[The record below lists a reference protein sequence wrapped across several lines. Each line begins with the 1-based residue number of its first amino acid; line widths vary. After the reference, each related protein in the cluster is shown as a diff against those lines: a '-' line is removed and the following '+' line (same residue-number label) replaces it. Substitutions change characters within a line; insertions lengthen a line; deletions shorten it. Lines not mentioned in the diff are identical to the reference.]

1 MGRSGLTKALITLSN
16 NLSEMEKKSL
26 LSLFSSNPD
35 KYYKVSLF
43 DEKGFKRQ
51 NCKLCGKFFWSINY
65 KESCPE
71 HENYSFI
78 GDPPTSKRLDF
89 VDTWK
94 ELSSFFRKNDHDLIQ
109 RYPVV
114 CRWREDLYF
123 TIASIIDFQRLMNG
137 KIVFEIPKNPLIVPQ
152 MCLRFNDIE
161 NVGLTGR
168 HYTSFCMIGQTCNAD
183 APGGYWKDRCIEL
196 DHALL
201 KNVLGIQS
209 EEITFVEDVWMGA
222 GAFGNSLEYYVRGLE
237 LGNAVF
243 TEFEG
248 DQSNYRTLD
257 SRIIDMGAGLERLS
271 WITLGTPTSYDAT
284 FGPVINRLKN
294 MIDIDIDLNSE
305 LLSQYFRIFAEKYS
319 KYQNDI
325 KLLKIN
331 ISKELGL
338 SYETLEKTIL
348 PYETLSVVAD
358 HTRTLLFAISDGSL
372 PSNVGGGYNL
382 RIILRRTLALLAR
395 FGWNV
400 NLEDIIDLHIEQLKS
415 MYPELNEH
423 SNDVRTIIQIES
435 DRYTSSKERM
445 HSIAKSMLTSKKSPS
460 VEYLIRMYE
469 SDGITPDF
477 LLENGVIENI
487 PPDFYLKLAE
497 LHTSHELKRAPVVE
511 TVTGLN
517 PTKLLYYEDASI
529 REFDARILKILKGKY
544 LILDKTAFYP
554 RGGGQ
559 EPDFG
564 YIEGVKIIDVIKQND
579 IVLHKLENA
588 SKVFLPED
596 KLVHGIV
603 DNSRRVAITKN
614 HSATHILNSAARNI
628 LGSWVWQ
635 NSAFKEE
642 NYARLDITHHSA
654 LTREEIRHIENTAN
668 EVVQRNLPI
677 LINVFERSDAE
688 NQYSFRI
695 YQGGAVPS
703 NNVRIVNIDGWDV
716 EACGGTHVNKTGE
729 IGLIKILKSERIQD
743 GVVRLEFVAGTN
755 AVRYV
760 QSQDSQLLHIAQ
772 SLGSSKEKVVE
783 SFNKTTGDNELMK
796 RKFRT
801 LVNRFSDNMATIVSQ
816 KAITLRSGLKFYITY
831 DDEIGDDYY
840 IALGEKTIDNDPF
853 LVYVALIQNPERIK
867 VIVFVGIESRK
878 IIKAS
883 RIAKEI
889 SLKLGGKGGGG
900 TEKFAQGGGTDKS
913 KVQECLKNFENLLI
927 SILDSS
933 EKND

>member
-1 MGRSGLTKALITLSN
+1 
-16 NLSEMEKKSL
+16 MEKQSL

-51 NCKLCGKFFWSINY
+51 NCKLCGKFFWSIND
-65 KESCPE
+65 KVACPE

-89 VDTWK
+89 VNTWK
-94 ELSSFFRKNDHDLIQ
+94 ELRSFFRKNDHEIIQ

-123 TIASIIDFQRLMNG
+123 TIASIVDFQRVMNG
-137 KIVFEIPKNPLIVPQ
+137 KIVFEIPKNPLVVPQ

-201 KNVLGIQS
+201 KEVLGIQS

-248 DQSNYRTLD
+248 DEHNYRTLD
-257 SRIIDMGAGLERLS
+257 NRIIDMGAGLERMS

-284 FGPVINRLKN
+284 FGPVIKKLKDIIG
-294 MIDIDIDLNSE
+294 IDTDSNLE
-305 LLSQYFRIFAEKYS
+305 FLSQYFRIFSEKYS
-319 KYQNDI
+319 NYHYDVR
-325 KLLKIN
+325 LLKTN
-331 ISKELGL
+331 IAKEMGV
-338 SYETLEKTIL
+338 SYEALEKTIL
-348 PYETLSVVAD
+348 PFETLSVIAD

-395 FGWNV
+395 FGWKV
-400 NLEDIIDLHIEQLKS
+400 NLEDIMDLHIDQLKP
-415 MYPELNEH
+415 MYPELYEH
-423 SNDVRTIIQIES
+423 KNDVRTIIQIES
-435 DRYTSSKERM
+435 GRYSSSKVRM
-445 HSIAKSMLTSKKSPS
+445 YSIAKSMLRTKKGPN
-460 VEYLIRMYE
+460 VEDLIRMYE

-477 LLENGVIENI
+477 LLETGVIEKI

-497 LHTSHELKRAPVVE
+497 LHTSHESKHVPVVE
-511 TVTGLN
+511 TITGLE
-517 PTKLLYYEDASI
+517 PTRLLYYEDASI
-529 REFDARILKILKGKY
+529 REFDARILRIVKGKY
-544 LILDKTAFYP
+544 MILDQTAFYP

-564 YIEGVKIIDVIKQND
+564 NIEGIKITDVVKQND
-579 IVLHKLENA
+579 IVLHKLDGS
-588 SKVFLPED
+588 SKDHFPED
-596 KLVHGIV
+596 KIVHGIV
-603 DNSRRVAITKN
+603 DNERRLAITKN
-614 HSATHILNSAARNI
+614 HSATHILNSAARNS

-642 NYARLDITHHSA
+642 HYARLDITHHSA
-654 LTREEIRHIENTAN
+654 LTIEEIKQIEKTAN

-688 NQYSFRI
+688 KRYTFRI

-729 IGLIKILKSERIQD
+729 IGLIKILKTERIQD
-743 GVVRLEFVAGTN
+743 GVVRLEYVAGNN
-755 AVRYV
+755 ALKYV
-760 QSQDSQLLHIAQ
+760 QSQESQLLHIAH
-772 SLGSSKEKVVE
+772 SLGSGKEKVVD
-783 SFNKTTGDNELMK
+783 SFDRITAENDLMK
-796 RKFRT
+796 RKFRI
-801 LVNRFSDNMATIVSQ
+801 LVNKFSDNMTEIVSQ
-816 KAITLRSGLKFYITY
+816 KAIKSRSGLKIYVTY

-840 IALGEKTIDNDPF
+840 IALGEKSIDNDPF
-853 LVYVALIQNPERIK
+853 LVYVALVHDQERIK
-867 VIVFVGIESRK
+867 VIVFVGVEARK
-878 IIKAS
+878 VIKAS
-883 RIAKEI
+883 KIAKEI
-889 SLKLGGKGGGG
+889 SLKLGGTGGGG

-913 KVQECLKNFENLLI
+913 KVQECLNNPENLLT

-933 EKND
+933 EKNG

>member
-1 MGRSGLTKALITLSN
+1 
-16 NLSEMEKKSL
+16 MEKQSL

-51 NCKLCGKFFWSINY
+51 NCKLCGKFFWSIND
-65 KESCPE
+65 KAACPE

-89 VDTWK
+89 VNTWK
-94 ELSSFFRKNDHDLIQ
+94 ELSSFFRKNDHELIQ

-123 TIASIIDFQRLMNG
+123 TIASIVDFQRVMNG
-137 KIVFEIPKNPLIVPQ
+137 KIVFEIPKNPLVVPQ

-201 KNVLGIQS
+201 KEVLGIQS

-248 DQSNYRTLD
+248 DEHNYRTLD
-257 SRIIDMGAGLERLS
+257 NRIIDMGAGLERMS

-284 FGPVINRLKN
+284 FGPVIKKLKDIIG
-294 MIDIDIDLNSE
+294 IDNDSNPE
-305 LLSQYFRIFAEKYS
+305 FLSQYFRIFSEKYS
-319 KYQNDI
+319 NYHYDVR
-325 KLLKIN
+325 LLKTN
-331 ISKELGL
+331 IAKEMGV
-338 SYETLEKTIL
+338 SYEALEKTIL
-348 PYETLSVVAD
+348 PYETLSVIAD

-395 FGWNV
+395 YGWNV
-400 NLEDIIDLHIEQLKS
+400 NLEDIMDLHIDQLKA
-415 MYPELNEH
+415 MYPELYEH
-423 SNDVRTIIQIES
+423 KNDVRTIIQIES
-435 DRYTSSKERM
+435 GRYSSSKVRM
-445 HSIAKSMLTSKKSPS
+445 YSIAKSMLTTKKSPS
-460 VEYLIRMYE
+460 VEDLIRMYE

-477 LLENGVIENI
+477 LLETGVIEKI

-497 LHTSHELKRAPVVE
+497 LHTSHESKRVPVVE
-511 TVTGLN
+511 TITGLK
-517 PTKLLYYEDASI
+517 PTRLLYYEDASI
-529 REFDARILKILKGKY
+529 REFDARILRIVKGKY
-544 LILDKTAFYP
+544 MILDQTAFYP

-564 YIEGVKIIDVIKQND
+564 YIEGIKITDVVKQND
-579 IVLHKLENA
+579 IVLHKLDGS
-588 SKVFLPED
+588 SKDHFPDD
-596 KLVHGIV
+596 KIVHGIV
-603 DNSRRVAITKN
+603 DNERRLAITKN
-614 HSATHILNSAARNI
+614 HSATHILNSAARNS
-628 LGSWVWQ
+628 LGPWVWQ

-642 NYARLDITHHSA
+642 HYARLDITHHSA
-654 LTREEIRHIENTAN
+654 LTIEEIKQIEKTAN

-688 NQYSFRI
+688 KRYTFRI

-729 IGLIKILKSERIQD
+729 IGLIKILKTERIQD
-743 GVVRLEFVAGTN
+743 GVVRLEYVAGNN
-755 AVRYV
+755 ALKYV
-760 QSQDSQLLHIAQ
+760 QSQESQLLHIAQ
-772 SLGSSKEKVVE
+772 SLGSSKEKVVD
-783 SFNKTTGDNELMK
+783 SFDRITADNELMK
-796 RKFRT
+796 RKFRI
-801 LVNRFSDNMATIVSQ
+801 LVNKFSDNMTEIVSQ
-816 KAITLRSGLKFYITY
+816 KATKSRSGLKIYVTY

-840 IALGEKTIDNDPF
+840 IALGEKSIDNDPF
-853 LVYVALIQNPERIK
+853 LVYVALVQDQERIK
-867 VIVFVGIESRK
+867 VIVFVGVESRK
-878 IIKAS
+878 VIKAS
-883 RIAKEI
+883 KIAKEI
-889 SLKLGGKGGGG
+889 SLKLGGTGGGG

-913 KVQECLKNFENLLI
+913 KVQECLNNLENLLT

-933 EKND
+933 EKNG

>member
-1 MGRSGLTKALITLSN
+1 
-16 NLSEMEKKSL
+16 MEKQSL

-51 NCKLCGKFFWSINY
+51 NCKLCGKFFWSIID
-65 KESCPE
+65 KVACPE

-89 VDTWK
+89 VNTWK
-94 ELSSFFRKNDHDLIQ
+94 ELSSFFRKNDHELIQ

-123 TIASIIDFQRLMNG
+123 TIASIVDFQRVMNG
-137 KIVFEIPKNPLIVPQ
+137 KIVFEIPKNPLVVPQ

-201 KNVLGIQS
+201 KEVLGIQS

-248 DQSNYRTLD
+248 DEHNYRTLD
-257 SRIIDMGAGLERLS
+257 NRIIDMGAGLERMS

-284 FGPVINRLKN
+284 FGPVIKKLKDIIG
-294 MIDIDIDLNSE
+294 IDNDSNPE
-305 LLSQYFRIFAEKYS
+305 FLSQYFRIFSEKYS
-319 KYQNDI
+319 NYHYDVR
-325 KLLKIN
+325 LLKTN
-331 ISKELGL
+331 IAKEMGV
-338 SYETLEKTIL
+338 SYEALEKTIL
-348 PYETLSVVAD
+348 PYETLSVIAD

-400 NLEDIIDLHIEQLKS
+400 NLEDIMDLHIDQLKP
-415 MYPELNEH
+415 MYPELYEH
-423 SNDVRTIIQIES
+423 KNDVRTIIQIES
-435 DRYTSSKERM
+435 SRYSSSKVRM
-445 HSIAKSMLTSKKSPS
+445 YSIAKSMLTNKKSPS
-460 VEYLIRMYE
+460 VEDLIRMYE

-477 LLENGVIENI
+477 LLETGVIEKI

-497 LHTSHELKRAPVVE
+497 LHTSHESKRVPVVE
-511 TVTGLN
+511 TITGLK
-517 PTKLLYYEDASI
+517 PTRLLYYEDASI
-529 REFDARILKILKGKY
+529 REFDARILRIVKGKY
-544 LILDKTAFYP
+544 MILDQTAFYP

-564 YIEGVKIIDVIKQND
+564 YIEGIKITDVVKQND
-579 IVLHKLENA
+579 IVLHKLDGS
-588 SKVFLPED
+588 SKDHFPED
-596 KLVHGIV
+596 KIVHGIV
-603 DNSRRVAITKN
+603 DNERRLAITKN
-614 HSATHILNSAARNI
+614 HSATHILNSAARNS
-628 LGSWVWQ
+628 LGPWVWQ

-642 NYARLDITHHSA
+642 HYARLDITHHSA
-654 LTREEIRHIENTAN
+654 LTIEEIKQIEKTAN

-688 NQYSFRI
+688 KRYTFRI

-729 IGLIKILKSERIQD
+729 IGLIKILKTERIQD
-743 GVVRLEFVAGTN
+743 GVVRLEYVAGNN
-755 AVRYV
+755 ALKYV
-760 QSQDSQLLHIAQ
+760 QSQESQLLHIAQ
-772 SLGSSKEKVVE
+772 SLGSSKEKVVD
-783 SFNKTTGDNELMK
+783 SFDRITADNELMK
-796 RKFRT
+796 RKFRI
-801 LVNRFSDNMATIVSQ
+801 LVNKFSDNMTEIVSQ
-816 KAITLRSGLKFYITY
+816 KATKSRSGLKIYVTY

-840 IALGEKTIDNDPF
+840 IALGEKSIDNDPF
-853 LVYVALIQNPERIK
+853 LVYVALVQDQERIK
-867 VIVFVGIESRK
+867 VIVFVGVESRK
-878 IIKAS
+878 VIKAS
-883 RIAKEI
+883 KIAKEI
-889 SLKLGGKGGGG
+889 SLKLGGTGGGG

-913 KVQECLKNFENLLI
+913 KVQECLNNLENLLT

-933 EKND
+933 EKNG

>member
-1 MGRSGLTKALITLSN
+1 
-16 NLSEMEKKSL
+16 MEKQSL

-51 NCKLCGKFFWSINY
+51 NCKLCGKFFWSIND
-65 KESCPE
+65 KAACPE

-78 GDPPTSKRLDF
+78 GDPPTSKRLNF
-89 VDTWK
+89 VNTWK
-94 ELSSFFRKNDHDLIQ
+94 ELSSFFRKNDHELIQ

-123 TIASIIDFQRLMNG
+123 TIASIVDFQRVMNG
-137 KIVFEIPKNPLIVPQ
+137 KIVFEIPKNPLVVPQ

-201 KNVLGIQS
+201 KEVLGIQS

-237 LGNAVF
+237 IGNAVF

-248 DQSNYRTLD
+248 DEHNYRTLD
-257 SRIIDMGAGLERLS
+257 NRIIDMGAGLERMS

-284 FGPVINRLKN
+284 FGPVIKKLKDIIG
-294 MIDIDIDLNSE
+294 IDIDSNPE
-305 LLSQYFRIFAEKYS
+305 FLSQYFRIFSEKYS
-319 KYQNDI
+319 NYHYDVR
-325 KLLKIN
+325 LLKTN
-331 ISKELGL
+331 IAKEMDV
-338 SYETLEKTIL
+338 SYEALEKTIL
-348 PYETLSVVAD
+348 PFETLSVIAD

-400 NLEDIIDLHIEQLKS
+400 NLEDIMDLHIDQLKP
-415 MYPELNEH
+415 MYPELYEH
-423 SNDVRTIIQIES
+423 KNDVRTIIQIES
-435 DRYTSSKERM
+435 GRYSSSKVRM
-445 HSIAKSMLTSKKSPS
+445 YSIAKSMLTNKKSPS
-460 VEYLIRMYE
+460 VEDLIRMYE

-477 LLENGVIENI
+477 LLETGVIEKI

-497 LHTSHELKRAPVVE
+497 LHTSHESKRVPVVE
-511 TVTGLN
+511 TITGLK
-517 PTKLLYYEDASI
+517 PTRLLYYEDASI
-529 REFDARILKILKGKY
+529 REFDARILRIVKGKY
-544 LILDKTAFYP
+544 MILDQTAFYP

-564 YIEGVKIIDVIKQND
+564 YIEGIKIADVVKQND
-579 IVLHKLENA
+579 IVLHKLDGS
-588 SKVFLPED
+588 SKDHFPED
-596 KLVHGIV
+596 KIVHGIV
-603 DNSRRVAITKN
+603 DNERRLAITKN
-614 HSATHILNSAARNI
+614 HSATHILNSAARNS
-628 LGSWVWQ
+628 LGTWVWQ

-642 NYARLDITHHSA
+642 HYARLDITHHSA
-654 LTREEIRHIENTAN
+654 LTIEEIKQIEKTAN

-688 NQYSFRI
+688 KRYTFRI

-729 IGLIKILKSERIQD
+729 IGLIKILKTERIQD
-743 GVVRLEFVAGTN
+743 GVVRLEYVAGNN
-755 AVRYV
+755 ALKYV
-760 QSQDSQLLHIAQ
+760 QSQESQLLHIAQ
-772 SLGSSKEKVVE
+772 SLGSSKEKVVD
-783 SFNKTTGDNELMK
+783 SFDRITADNELMK
-796 RKFRT
+796 RKFRI
-801 LVNRFSDNMATIVSQ
+801 LVNKFSDNMTEIVSQ
-816 KAITLRSGLKFYITY
+816 KATKSRSGLKIYVTY

-840 IALGEKTIDNDPF
+840 IALGEKSIDNDPF
-853 LVYVALIQNPERIK
+853 LVYIALVQDQERIK
-867 VIVFVGIESRK
+867 VIVFVGVESRK
-878 IIKAS
+878 VIKAS
-883 RIAKEI
+883 KIAKEI
-889 SLKLGGKGGGG
+889 SLKLGGTGGGG

-913 KVQECLKNFENLLI
+913 KVQECLNNLENLLT

-933 EKND
+933 EKNG

>member
-1 MGRSGLTKALITLSN
+1 
-16 NLSEMEKKSL
+16 MEKQSL

-51 NCKLCGKFFWSINY
+51 NCKLCGKFFWSIND
-65 KESCPE
+65 KAACPE

-89 VDTWK
+89 VNTWK
-94 ELSSFFRKNDHDLIQ
+94 ELSSFFRKNDHELIQ

-123 TIASIIDFQRLMNG
+123 TIASIVDFQRVMNG
-137 KIVFEIPKNPLIVPQ
+137 KIVFEIPKNPLVVPQ

-201 KNVLGIQS
+201 KEVLGIQS

-248 DQSNYRTLD
+248 DEHNYRTLD
-257 SRIIDMGAGLERLS
+257 NRIIDMGAGLERMS

-284 FGPVINRLKN
+284 FGPVIKKLKDIIG
-294 MIDIDIDLNSE
+294 IDIDSNPE
-305 LLSQYFRIFAEKYS
+305 FLSQYFRIFSEKYS
-319 KYQNDI
+319 NYHYDVR
-325 KLLKIN
+325 LLKTN
-331 ISKELGL
+331 IAKEMGV
-338 SYETLEKTIL
+338 SYEALEKTIL
-348 PYETLSVVAD
+348 PFETLSVIAD

-382 RIILRRTLALLAR
+382 RIILRRALALLAR

-400 NLEDIIDLHIEQLKS
+400 NLEDIMDLHIDQLKP
-415 MYPELNEH
+415 MYPELYEH
-423 SNDVRTIIQIES
+423 KNDVRTVIQIES
-435 DRYTSSKERM
+435 GRYSSSKSRM
-445 HSIAKSMLTSKKSPS
+445 YSIAKSMLTTKKSPS
-460 VEYLIRMYE
+460 VEDLIRMYE

-477 LLENGVIENI
+477 LLETGVIEKI

-497 LHTSHELKRAPVVE
+497 LHTSHESKRVPVVE
-511 TVTGLN
+511 TITGLK
-517 PTKLLYYEDASI
+517 PTRLLYYEDASI
-529 REFDARILKILKGKY
+529 REFDARILRIVKGKY
-544 LILDKTAFYP
+544 MILDQTAFYP

-564 YIEGVKIIDVIKQND
+564 YIEGIKITDVVKQND
-579 IVLHKLENA
+579 IVLHKLDGS
-588 SKVFLPED
+588 SKDHFPED
-596 KLVHGIV
+596 KIVHGIV
-603 DNSRRVAITKN
+603 DNERRLAITKN
-614 HSATHILNSAARNI
+614 HSATHILNSAARNS

-642 NYARLDITHHSA
+642 QYARLDITHHSA
-654 LTREEIRHIENTAN
+654 LTIEEIKQIEKTAN

-688 NQYSFRI
+688 KRYTFRI

-703 NNVRIVNIDGWDV
+703 KNVRIVNIDGWDV

-729 IGLIKILKSERIQD
+729 IGLIKILKTERIQD
-743 GVVRLEFVAGTN
+743 GVVRLEYVAGNN
-755 AVRYV
+755 ALKYV
-760 QSQDSQLLHIAQ
+760 QSQESQLLHIAQ
-772 SLGSSKEKVVE
+772 SLGSSKEKVVD
-783 SFNKTTGDNELMK
+783 SFDRITADNELMK
-796 RKFRT
+796 RNIRI
-801 LVNRFSDNMATIVSQ
+801 LVNKFSDNMTEIVSQ
-816 KAITLRSGLKFYITY
+816 KATKSSSGLKIYGTY

-840 IALGEKTIDNDPF
+840 IALGEKSIDNDPF
-853 LVYVALIQNPERIK
+853 LVFVTLVQDQERIK
-867 VIVFVGIESRK
+867 VIVFVGAESRK
-878 IIKAS
+878 VIKAS
-883 RIAKEI
+883 KIAKEI
-889 SLKLGGKGGGG
+889 SLKLGGTGGGG

-913 KVQECLKNFENLLI
+913 KVRECLNNLENLLT

-933 EKND
+933 EKNG

>member
-1 MGRSGLTKALITLSN
+1 
-16 NLSEMEKKSL
+16 MEKQSL

-51 NCKLCGKFFWSINY
+51 NCKLCGKFFWSINN

-89 VDTWK
+89 VNTWK
-94 ELSSFFRKNDHDLIQ
+94 ELSAFFRKYDHELIQ

-123 TIASIIDFQRLMNG
+123 TIASIVDFQRVMNG
-137 KIVFEIPKNPLIVPQ
+137 KIVFEIPKNPLVVPQ

-168 HYTSFCMIGQTCNAD
+168 HYTSFCMIGQICNAD
-183 APGGYWKDRCIEL
+183 APGGYWKDKCIEL

-201 KNVLGIQS
+201 NDVLSIKS

-222 GAFGNSLEYYVRGLE
+222 GAFGYSLEYYVRGLE

-248 DQSNYRTLD
+248 DENNYHTLD
-257 SRIIDMGAGLERLS
+257 NKIIDMGAGLERLS
-271 WITLGTPTSYDAT
+271 WITLGSPTSYDAT
-284 FGPVINRLKN
+284 FGPVIKKLIDIIG
-294 MIDIDIDLNSE
+294 IDIDSKSE
-305 LLSQYFRIFAEKYS
+305 FLSQYFRVFSKKYS

-325 KLLKIN
+325 TLLKTN
-331 ISKELGL
+331 IAKELGV
-338 SYETLEKTIL
+338 SYEVLQKTIL
-348 PYETLSVVAD
+348 PYETLSVIAD

-400 NLEDIIDLHIEQLKS
+400 SLEDIMELHIEHLKS
-415 MYPELNEH
+415 MYPELKEH
-423 SNDVRTIIQIES
+423 KNDVRTIIHIES
-435 DRYTSSKERM
+435 GRYSSSKEKMLSTAR
-445 HSIAKSMLTSKKSPS
+445 SMLTTKKSPS
-460 VEYLIRMYE
+460 VKDLIRMYE

-477 LLENGVIENI
+477 LLETGVIEKI

-497 LHTSHELKRAPVVE
+497 LHTSHESKQVPLVE
-511 TVTGLN
+511 TVTGLQ
-517 PTKLLYYEDASI
+517 PTRLLYYEDGSI
-529 REFDARILKILKGKY
+529 REFDARILRILKSKY
-544 LILDKTAFYP
+544 VILDKTAFYP

-564 YIEGVKIIDVIKQND
+564 YIEGMKVTDVIKQND
-579 IVLHKLENA
+579 LVLHKIDVA
-588 SKVFLPED
+588 SKDYFSED
-596 KLVHGIV
+596 KIVHGIV
-603 DNSRRVAITKN
+603 DNSRRISIMKN
-614 HSATHILNSAARNI
+614 HSATHILNSAARNS

-642 NYARLDITHHSA
+642 QYARLDITHHSA
-654 LTREEIRHIENTAN
+654 LTREEIRQIEKTAN

-677 LINVFERSDAE
+677 IIDIFERSDAE
-688 NQYSFRI
+688 ERYTFRI

-729 IGLIKILKSERIQD
+729 IGLIKILKTERIQD
-743 GVVRLEFVAGTN
+743 GVVRLEFVAGNN
-755 AVRYV
+755 ALQYV

-772 SLGSSKEKVVE
+772 SLGSSKEKLVE
-783 SFNKTTGDNELMK
+783 SFDKITADNELMK
-796 RKFRT
+796 RKFRI
-801 LVNRFSDNMATIVSQ
+801 LVNKFSDNMATNVCQ
-816 KAITLRSGLKFYITY
+816 KATKLRSGLKIYGTY
-831 DDEIGDDYY
+831 DDKLGDDYY
-840 IALGEKTIDNDPF
+840 IALGEKSIDNDPF
-853 LVYVALIQNPERIK
+853 LVYVALVQDQERIK
-867 VIVFVGIESRK
+867 VIVFVGAESRK

-889 SLKLGGKGGGG
+889 SLKLGGSGGGG
-900 TEKFAQGGGTDKS
+900 TEKFAQGGGREKS
-913 KVQECLKNFENLLI
+913 KVQECLKNLENLLS

-933 EKND
+933 EKIG

>member
-1 MGRSGLTKALITLSN
+1 
-16 NLSEMEKKSL
+16 MEKQSL

-51 NCKLCGKFFWSINY
+51 NCKLCGKFFWSIID
-65 KESCPE
+65 KVACPE

-89 VDTWK
+89 VNTWK
-94 ELSSFFRKNDHDLIQ
+94 ELSSFFRKNDHELIQ

-123 TIASIIDFQRLMNG
+123 TIASIVDFQRVMNG
-137 KIVFEIPKNPLIVPQ
+137 KIVFEIPKNPLVVPQ

-201 KNVLGIQS
+201 KEVLGIQS

-248 DQSNYRTLD
+248 DEHNYRTLD
-257 SRIIDMGAGLERLS
+257 NRIIDMGAGLERMS

-284 FGPVINRLKN
+284 FGPVIKKLKDIIG
-294 MIDIDIDLNSE
+294 IDNDSNPE
-305 LLSQYFRIFAEKYS
+305 FLSQYFRIFSEKYS
-319 KYQNDI
+319 NYHYDVR
-325 KLLKIN
+325 LLKTN
-331 ISKELGL
+331 IAKEMGV
-338 SYETLEKTIL
+338 SYEALEKTIL
-348 PYETLSVVAD
+348 PYETLSVIAD

-400 NLEDIIDLHIEQLKS
+400 NLEDIMDLHIDQLKP
-415 MYPELNEH
+415 MYPELYEH
-423 SNDVRTIIQIES
+423 KNDVRTIIQIES
-435 DRYTSSKERM
+435 GRYSSSKVRM
-445 HSIAKSMLTSKKSPS
+445 YSIAKSMLTTKKSPS
-460 VEYLIRMYE
+460 VEDLIRMYE

-477 LLENGVIENI
+477 LLETGVIEKI
-487 PPDFYLKLAE
+487 PPDLYLKLAE
-497 LHTSHELKRAPVVE
+497 LHTSHESKRVPVVE
-511 TVTGLN
+511 TITGLK
-517 PTKLLYYEDASI
+517 PTRLLYYEDASI
-529 REFDARILKILKGKY
+529 REFDARILRIVKGKY
-544 LILDKTAFYP
+544 MILDQTAFYP

-564 YIEGVKIIDVIKQND
+564 YIEGIKITDVVKQND
-579 IVLHKLENA
+579 IVLHKLDGS
-588 SKVFLPED
+588 SKDHFPED
-596 KLVHGIV
+596 KIVHGIV
-603 DNSRRVAITKN
+603 DNERRLAITKN
-614 HSATHILNSAARNI
+614 HSATHILNSAARNS
-628 LGSWVWQ
+628 LGPWVWQ

-642 NYARLDITHHSA
+642 HYARLDITHHSA
-654 LTREEIRHIENTAN
+654 LTIEEIKQIEKTAN

-688 NQYSFRI
+688 KRYTFRI

-729 IGLIKILKSERIQD
+729 IGLIKILKTERIQD
-743 GVVRLEFVAGTN
+743 GVVRLEYVAGNN
-755 AVRYV
+755 ALKYV
-760 QSQDSQLLHIAQ
+760 QSQESQLLHIAQ
-772 SLGSSKEKVVE
+772 SLGSSKEKVVD
-783 SFNKTTGDNELMK
+783 SFDRITVDNELMK
-796 RKFRT
+796 RKFRI
-801 LVNRFSDNMATIVSQ
+801 LVNKFSDNMTEIVSQ
-816 KAITLRSGLKFYITY
+816 KATKSSSGLKIYVTY

-840 IALGEKTIDNDPF
+840 IALGEKSIDNDPF
-853 LVYVALIQNPERIK
+853 LVYVALVQDQERIK
-867 VIVFVGIESRK
+867 VIVFVGVESRK
-878 IIKAS
+878 VIKAS
-883 RIAKEI
+883 KIAKEI
-889 SLKLGGKGGGG
+889 SLKLGGTGGGG

-913 KVQECLKNFENLLI
+913 KVQECLNNLENLLT

-933 EKND
+933 EKNG

>member
-1 MGRSGLTKALITLSN
+1 
-16 NLSEMEKKSL
+16 MEKQSL

-51 NCKLCGKFFWSINY
+51 NCKLCGKFFWSIND
-65 KESCPE
+65 KAACPE

-89 VDTWK
+89 VNTWK
-94 ELSSFFRKNDHDLIQ
+94 ELSSFFRKNDHELIQ

-123 TIASIIDFQRLMNG
+123 TIASIVDFQRVMNG
-137 KIVFEIPKNPLIVPQ
+137 KIVFEIPKNPLVVPQ

-201 KNVLGIQS
+201 KEVLGIQS

-248 DQSNYRTLD
+248 DEHNYRTLD
-257 SRIIDMGAGLERLS
+257 NRIIDMGAGLERMS

-284 FGPVINRLKN
+284 FGPIIKKLKDIIG
-294 MIDIDIDLNSE
+294 IDIDSNPQF
-305 LLSQYFRIFAEKYS
+305 LSQYFRIFSEKYS
-319 KYQNDI
+319 KYHYDVR
-325 KLLKIN
+325 LLKTN
-331 ISKELGL
+331 IAKEMGV
-338 SYETLEKTIL
+338 SYEALENTIL
-348 PYETLSVVAD
+348 PFETLSVIAD

-400 NLEDIIDLHIEQLKS
+400 NLEDIMDLHIDQLKP
-415 MYPELNEH
+415 MYPELYEH
-423 SNDVRTIIQIES
+423 KNDVRTVIQIES
-435 DRYTSSKERM
+435 GRYSSSKSRM
-445 HSIAKSMLTSKKSPS
+445 YSIAKSMLTTKKNPS
-460 VEYLIRMYE
+460 VEDLIRMYE

-477 LLENGVIENI
+477 LLETGVIEKI

-497 LHTSHELKRAPVVE
+497 LHTSHESKRVPVVE
-511 TVTGLN
+511 TITGLK
-517 PTKLLYYEDASI
+517 PTRLLYYEDASI
-529 REFDARILKILKGKY
+529 REFDARILRIVKGRY
-544 LILDKTAFYP
+544 MILDQTAFYP

-564 YIEGVKIIDVIKQND
+564 YIEGIKITDVVKQND
-579 IVLHKLENA
+579 IVLHKLDGS
-588 SKVFLPED
+588 SKDHFPED
-596 KLVHGIV
+596 KIVHGIV
-603 DNSRRVAITKN
+603 DNERRLAITKN
-614 HSATHILNSAARNI
+614 HSATHILNSAARNS

-642 NYARLDITHHSA
+642 QYARLDITHHSA
-654 LTREEIRHIENTAN
+654 LTIEEIKQIEKTAN

-688 NQYSFRI
+688 KRYTFRI

-703 NNVRIVNIDGWDV
+703 KNVRIVNIDGWDV

-729 IGLIKILKSERIQD
+729 IGLIKILKTERIQD
-743 GVVRLEFVAGTN
+743 GVVRLEYVAGNN
-755 AVRYV
+755 ALKYV
-760 QSQDSQLLHIAQ
+760 QSQESQLLHIAQ
-772 SLGSSKEKVVE
+772 SLGSSKEKVVD
-783 SFNKTTGDNELMK
+783 SFDKITADNELMK
-796 RKFRT
+796 RKFRI
-801 LVNRFSDNMATIVSQ
+801 LVNKFSDNMTEIVSQ
-816 KAITLRSGLKFYITY
+816 KATKSSSGLKIYGTY

-840 IALGEKTIDNDPF
+840 IALGEKSIDNDPF
-853 LVYVALIQNPERIK
+853 LVYVTLVQDQERIK
-867 VIVFVGIESRK
+867 VIVFVGAESRK
-878 IIKAS
+878 VIKAS
-883 RIAKEI
+883 KIAKEI
-889 SLKLGGKGGGG
+889 SLKLGGTGGGG

-913 KVQECLKNFENLLI
+913 KVRECLNNLENLLT

-933 EKND
+933 EKNG